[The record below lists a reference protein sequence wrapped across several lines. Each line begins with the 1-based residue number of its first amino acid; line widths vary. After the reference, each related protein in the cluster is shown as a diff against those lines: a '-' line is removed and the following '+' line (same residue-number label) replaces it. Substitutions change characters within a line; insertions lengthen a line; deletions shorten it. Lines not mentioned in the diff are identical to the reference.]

1 VFVQTNE
8 LDGNRIVV
16 FERERNGRLER
27 EAAYPTGGRGAFAA
41 PGAESDTLGSQDSLV
56 YDARHSLLFAVN
68 AGSDTVSVFRV
79 SDERLRLTDVVQSGG
94 DFPASIAVFRD
105 LVYVLNAGNE
115 GRLQGFEIRG
125 NHLDPLDGSS
135 RSLGL
140 ANTDPPNFLTSPG
153 QVGFTPDGR
162 KVIVTTKASRS
173 TIDVYNVRDNG
184 RLSQN
189 AVVNPSATPVPFA
202 FTFDPS
208 GQLVSGEAGTSSV
221 TTYTIGGDGVLTN
234 AQSLSDNQAAL
245 CWIVPARGFFYVSN
259 TASNTLSGYRINA
272 SGTPS
277 LITPSGIVATTP
289 AGPIDMA
296 VSSRGNFLYAQT
308 GTTGTVEEYH
318 VESGGTLTHLGSVH
332 DSAHTPSA
340 SSRSSHGRH
349 PTALGQLL
357 KLGRTRLDMVDKSQR
372 RRDRRHFV
380 VARFCDRGQVDPV
393 SAPSRS
399 RRR

>member
-1 VFVQTNE
+1 MKHATILLALVAAIVGALMSAQAAYSGGGHRDRDGKVEELVFVQTNE

-27 EAAYPTGGRGAFAA
+27 EAAFPTGGRGGAA
-41 PGAESDTLGSQDSLV
+41 EPGTESDLLASQGSLV

-79 SDERLRLTDVVQSGG
+79 SGERLRLTDVVPSGG
-94 DFPASIAVFRD
+94 DFPASVAVFGD

-125 NHLDPLDGSS
+125 HDLRPLDGSS

-140 ANTDPPNFLTSPG
+140 ANADPPNFLTSPG
-153 QVGFTPDGR
+153 QVGFTPDGQ
-162 KVIVTTKASRS
+162 KLIVTTKASRS
-173 TIDVYNVRDNG
+173 TIDVYRVRHDG

-189 AVVNPSATPVPFA
+189 PVVNTSATPVPFA
-202 FTFDPS
+202 FTFDRFDR
-208 GQLVSGEAGTSSV
+208 LVSGEAGTSSV
-221 TTYTIGGDGVLTN
+221 TTYTIERDGELTN

-272 SGTPS
+272 AGTLS
-277 LITPSGIVATTP
+277 LVTPSGIVATTP

-296 VSSRGNFLYAQT
+296 VSSHGNFLYAQT
-308 GTTGTVEEYH
+308 GTAGTVEEYH
-318 VESGGTLTHLGSVH
+318 VERDGTLTHLGSVTGLP
-332 DSAHTPSA
+332 AGMEGIAAT
-340 SSRSSHGRH
+340 
-349 PTALGQLL
+349 
-357 KLGRTRLDMVDKSQR
+357 
-372 RRDRRHFV
+372 
-380 VARFCDRGQVDPV
+380 
-393 SAPSRS
+393 
-399 RRR
+399 